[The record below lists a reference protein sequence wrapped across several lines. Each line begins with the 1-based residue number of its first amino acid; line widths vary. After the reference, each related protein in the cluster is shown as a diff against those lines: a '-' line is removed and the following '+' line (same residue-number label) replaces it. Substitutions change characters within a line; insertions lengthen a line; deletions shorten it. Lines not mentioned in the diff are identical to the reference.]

1 MIIEEIRNEKKI
13 DTTQQEWRPRS
24 HIKMLKVLKNLVT
37 IFNVLID
44 ILF

>member
-1 MIIEEIRNEKKI
+1 MIKEEITNEKKI
-13 DTTQQEWRPRS
+13 DTMQQQWRPRS
-24 HIKMLKVLKNLVT
+24 HIKILKVLKNLVT